1 MKKRFCLS
9 FYLLTLSAMMPML
22 AETVH
27 ANADTVAAGDFC
39 WYDGGSHISYSLS
52 KNVSPV
58 VVTAV
63 GMWGE
68 DMKDV
73 AGAALRKEGNGAKV
87 RIVQLDKDKGAAKSL
102 KAAGIDVDD
111 LRKKK
116 DAFCIKIYGNQL
128 IVAGSDGRGTAYGI
142 LELSRL
148 AGVSPWKW
156 WADEKPERRNRLAL
170 PADFHTMQSPSVEY
184 RGIFINDEDWTLQ
197 PWSWRTFSP
206 GKTGLI
212 SAKAYKQIF
221 MLLMRLRANA
231 VWPAMHGSSTPF
243 FTVPGAKEVADSC
256 GIAIGTSHC
265 EPMMRNN
272 VGEWNV
278 EERGAY
284 NYLTNKEGVQ
294 AYWIERLK
302 EAGKYENIYTI
313 GMRGIHDGRMEGVD
327 NDINKQTA
335 ALQQVIDDQRVLLG
349 KYVDKRVEKIPQQF
363 VPYKEVLQVMEN
375 GLVVPDDVMLT
386 WCDDNYG
393 YMTRLSDSLQQK
405 RTGGAGVY
413 YHLSYWGRPHD
424 YLWLSTTQPGLV
436 YNEMREAYD
445 HNARR
450 LWIVNV
456 HDLKTAAYDLELFL
470 DMAWDINAVQPSTI
484 YNHQLQW
491 LCREFG
497 RKAGERLLPAM
508 QEFYRLTA
516 IRKPEFM
523 GWTQVELDKSR
534 YHRGWS
540 DVADTEFCLTAF
552 GGELDRY
559 LADWRKL
566 TNAIK
571 DIEKV
576 LPDNRRDT
584 YFSHVKYPV
593 LSAAAMSRKM
603 LEAQR
608 ARSIAKADYGA
619 VRWQRDDAL
628 MTACAKSQAAYQEIR
643 SLTAYYNNEL
653 AGGKW
658 RHSMVENPRDLYVF
672 YAPKLPLLLT
682 DKEVE
687 EYKNHTDNEVN
698 DLPND
703 SSYIARN
710 ACQWDKADDEAVS
723 VQALGH
729 SMNAVRLPKGKTLT
743 YTFDSEKEGNALLR
757 IALIPTQPNDK
768 GDLRFSVSID
778 GGEPKVFNLK
788 EPFRSERW
796 KQNVLRQ
803 QAVRELPAKVSKG
816 KHTLTIK
823 ALDNHI
829 VLDQWMLD
837 FDMKRKFYVFPIKP
851 NYN

>member
-1 MKKRFCLS
+1 MKKNLLLIICL
-9 FYLLTLSAMMPML
+9 LLSVCTN
-22 AETVH
+22 VH
-27 ANADTVAAGDFC
+27 ANQVSKEFC
-39 WYDGGSHISYSLS
+39 WYDGGSNISYSLS

-58 VVTAV
+58 VVTAI
-63 GMWGE
+63 GMWSE
-68 DMKDV
+68 DMNDV
-73 AGAALRKEGNGAKV
+73 TDATLIRVGNGAKV
-87 RIVQLDKDKGAAKSL
+87 CIVQLDNDKSAAKKL
-102 KAAGIDVDD
+102 KAAGFDVDE
-111 LRKKK
+111 LMKKK
-116 DAFCIKIYGNQL
+116 DAFCIKVYNNQL
-128 IVAGSDGRGTAYGI
+128 WVVGSDGRGTAYGI

-156 WADEKPERRNRLAL
+156 WADEKPERRDRLAL

-206 GKTGLI
+206 GKTGMI
-212 SAKAYKQIF
+212 SAQAYKQIF

-243 FTVPGAKEVADSC
+243 FTIPGAKEVADSC

-284 NYLTNKEGVQ
+284 NYLTNKDGVQ
-294 AYWIERLK
+294 TYWIERLK

-313 GMRGIHDGRMEGVD
+313 GMRGIHDGRMEGVG

-349 KYVDKRVEKIPQQF
+349 KYVNKRVEQIPQQF

-405 RTGGAGVY
+405 RKGGAGVY

-424 YLWLSTTQPGLV
+424 YLWLSTTQPGLI

-470 DMAWDINAVQPSTI
+470 DMAWNINAVQPSTI

-497 RKAGERLLPAM
+497 KKAGERLLPVM
-508 QEFYRLTA
+508 QEYYRLTA

-523 GWTQVELDKSR
+523 GWTQVELDKSK

-540 DVADTEFCLTAF
+540 DVADTEFSLTAF

-559 LADWRKL
+559 LSEWRKL
-566 TNAIK
+566 TNAIE
-571 DIEKV
+571 DIEKI
-576 LPDNRRDT
+576 LPANRRDT
-584 YFSHVKYPV
+584 YFSHIKYPV

-619 VRWQRDDAL
+619 ARWQRDDAL

-643 SLTAYYNNEL
+643 SLTDFYNNEL

-672 YAPKLPLLLT
+672 YAPKLPMLLT
-682 DKEVE
+682 DKEVS
-687 EYKNHTDNEVN
+687 EYKNRTDNEVN

-703 SSYIARN
+703 GSYIARN
-710 ACQWDKADDEAVS
+710 ACQWNKADEGAVC

-743 YTFDSEKEGNALLR
+743 YTLDSEKEGDALLR

-768 GDLRFSVSID
+768 GDLRFSISID
-778 GGEPKVFNLK
+778 GGEPNVFNLK

-796 KQNVLRQ
+796 KHNVLRQ
-803 QAVRELPAKVSKG
+803 QAVRELPVKMGKG

-823 ALDNHI
+823 ALDNHV

-837 FDMKRKFYVFPIKP
+837 FDMKRKFYVFPITP
-851 NYN
+851 NY

>member
-313 GMRGIHDGRMEGVD
+313 GMRGIHDGRMEGVG

-710 ACQWDKADDEAVS
+710 ACQWDKADDVAVS

-743 YTFDSEKEGNALLR
+743 YTFDSEKEGDALLR

-837 FDMKRKFYVFPIKP
+837 FDTSRKFYVFPVEM
-851 NYN
+851 N